1 MHLNAGKLRAYHDR
15 ELSPSERQRVHAH
28 LSQCPRCQKEAENL
42 QRRAAEVEA
51 RFTALAPTAKEAAS
65 PLGIARAR
73 LQAHLSQKEKIP
85 MFQKIF
91 ARPYRPAWVGLT
103 IVLILAISLAFPSVR
118 ALAVSFLGLFRVEQ
132 ITFIPSDNLD
142 ETGMK
147 LSNSAQFQ
155 SLFEEDIQYEPIG
168 EYRKN
173 ITADEAS
180 ALAGLTLRLPTDKVS
195 GETVFT
201 AQAGSHLTYTV
212 NLSKLRSILQEIG
225 REDILL
231 PDNLDGASVTLDL
244 PIAILAEYGDCNYE
258 NYSERKTPW
267 LPHCTQLVQLA
278 SPTISAP
285 AGLDVTQLGKAFLQL
300 AGMSET
306 EATQISQT
314 VDWTTTLVLPV
325 PTNYGASYHD
335 VMVDGVNGTLITQS
349 IGTPNGRSTL
359 TTLLWVKDGVLF
371 SLNHPGYTLD
381 ALAIA
386 NSLK

>member
-1 MHLNAGKLRAYHDR
+1 
-15 ELSPSERQRVHAH
+15 
-28 LSQCPRCQKEAENL
+28 
-42 QRRAAEVEA
+42 
-51 RFTALAPTAKEAAS
+51 
-65 PLGIARAR
+65 
-73 LQAHLSQKEKIP
+73 
-85 MFQKIF
+85 
-91 ARPYRPAWVGLT
+91 
-103 IVLILAISLAFPSVR
+103 
-118 ALAVSFLGLFRVEQ
+118 
-132 ITFIPSDNLD
+132 
-142 ETGMK
+142 
-147 LSNSAQFQ
+147 
-155 SLFEEDIQYEPIG
+155 
-168 EYRKN
+168 
-173 ITADEAS
+173 
-180 ALAGLTLRLPTDKVS
+180 
-195 GETVFT
+195 
-201 AQAGSHLTYTV
+201 V

-244 PIAILAEYGDCNYE
+244 PIAILAEYGDCDYK
-258 NYSERKTPW
+258 NYSERQTPW

-306 EATQISQT
+306 EAAQISQT

-349 IGTPNGRSTL
+349 ISTPNGRSTL